1 MADTGQGVDVFAT
14 QQGIVAWFGRNP
26 VAAYVLLI
34 LIFTG
39 GLLVFN
45 FIPVETFPKYD
56 PGVIR
61 IEVPYPGATPVEV
74 EEDVVK
80 RIEESLVGEVGI
92 SRFLSSSRY
101 ELGVVDAE
109 IDEYADPLDV
119 LNNVRTAVERI
130 EDFPPGNADQPEVRH
145 VVVTRNVLTLAMSSD
160 VLDSYDLRRASE
172 SLRESLL
179 LLSDVANV
187 ELFGTRDQEIQ
198 IEISEETLRQYG
210 LSVQDLVQVIRTTS
224 VNITGGELHTDT
236 GEIVM
241 STLAKRDFADEF
253 ADVVVI
259 SKPDGSLVRL
269 GEIAELRDGLLEQ
282 HVETTLDGSPTV
294 LLRVLV
300 VSGSS
305 PQEASA
311 EVREFLASWQPPEG
325 TRLQIWE
332 DDSLTV
338 IDSINVVIQN
348 GVYGLILV
356 FLTLILVFDLRTGSW
371 VTIGV
376 PIVFVGSLIFFPIF
390 GISINVITLFA
401 FFILIAL
408 VVDDSIVVSE
418 SVATARSE
426 GLSKVDASIVG
437 ALRVQSP
444 LVIAALTTVAAFAA
458 LIPLQGVI
466 GQMFVA
472 IPIVVGTVMVLSL
485 IEAFL
490 VLPGHLAKGEA
501 VRRWPI
507 SIIQERL
514 HASMEE
520 SIESRVVP
528 LISWSV
534 RKPFWPPIIV
544 LAVLLGSAS
553 VLYIGWVPWS
563 PSLSIADDQS
573 IQADLVLPI
582 NLPIDDVAK
591 AAARVVGAAEEINQ
605 ELGGDIVDGT
615 IVVIGRHLPLSTYAD
630 SDPLRLNGNRAS
642 VQLRLNQESNRT
654 IYKDEIRFRWQQKL
668 TDLSLEFPTRRSR
681 PAGTVSYALLHA
693 DISILEEAAISLMDL
708 WSETAGVTSLDSN
721 LRTGNRRLEVT
732 LNSAGHASGLTPAI
746 LGTQLRDSFYGAEA
760 QRIQRGREE
769 VLVMVRYP
777 SSRRIGYSEL
787 LNERINLP
795 GSRDQ
800 VPLYTVASIHE
811 SGIQLNRL
819 RMDGH
824 TAVVVTANLAVDAGL
839 AGGVL
844 ARTEDEL
851 IPHLKT
857 RFPGLE
863 VRKHGDSR
871 DVERLSN
878 TLLVSVP
885 VALLVIYCLISTF
898 LRSFIQPLLVL
909 AGIPVAFVGA
919 VMGHLILGY
928 EFTITSLFGL
938 IAVSGVVINDTI
950 LLMKRYNEIRDEL
963 IDVPEIA
970 AISAA
975 TRQRARAILLT
986 SFTTVIGLLPI
997 LFSQAEAIQFL
1008 IPLVVSLV
1016 FGLIFAGVGLLLLLP
1031 SVLMIVELVKVRLH
1045 SSMPRLEAG

>member
-1 MADTGQGVDVFAT
+1 MAETGQDSDVLTAHRGV
-14 QQGIVAWFGRNP
+14 VAWFGRNP

-39 GLLVFN
+39 GLLSFN

-109 IDEYADPLDV
+109 IDDYADPVDV
-119 LNNVRTAVERI
+119 INSVRTAVERI

-160 VLDSYDLRRASE
+160 VLDSFDLRRASE

-179 LLSDVANV
+179 LLSAVANV

-198 IEISEETLRQYG
+198 IEVSEETLRQYG

-224 VNITGGELHTDT
+224 VNITGGELQTDT

-259 SKPDGSLVRL
+259 SKPDGSFVRL
-269 GEIAELRDGLLEQ
+269 GEIAELRDGLLER

-300 VSGSS
+300 VSGTS

-311 EVREFLASWQPPEG
+311 EVREFLSAWQPPEG

-376 PIVFVGSLIFFPIF
+376 PIVFVGSLIFFPLF

-426 GLSKVDASIVG
+426 GLSKVDSSITG
-437 ALRVQSP
+437 TLRVHSP
-444 LVIAALTTVAAFAA
+444 LIIAALTTMVAFAA

-472 IPIVVGTVMVLSL
+472 IPIVVGIVMLLSL

-501 VRRWPI
+501 VKSWPI
-507 SIIQERL
+507 SIVQDRL
-514 HASMEE
+514 HASMEG
-520 SIESRVVP
+520 SIESRIVP

-534 RKPFWPPIIV
+534 RRPFWPPIIV

-553 VLYIGWVPWS
+553 VLYTGWVAWS

-591 AAARVVGAAEEINQ
+591 AADRVVAAAAEIDQ
-605 ELGGDIVDGT
+605 ELGGDIIDGT

-630 SDPLRLNGNRAS
+630 SDPLRYRTNRAS
-642 VQLRLNQESNRT
+642 VQLRLNRESNRA
-654 IYKDEIRFRWQQKL
+654 IYKDEIRFLWQQKL
-668 TDLSLEFPTRRSR
+668 ADLSLEFPTRRSR
-681 PAGTVSYALLHA
+681 PAGTVSYALLHE
-693 DISILEEAAISLMDL
+693 DVNILEEAAMSLLDL
-708 WSETAGVTSLDSN
+708 WSETEGVTSLDSS
-721 LRTGNRRLEVT
+721 LQAGNRRLEVT
-732 LNSAGHASGLTPAI
+732 LNTAGHAAGLTPAI
-746 LGTQLRDSFYGAEA
+746 LATQLRDSFYGAEA
-760 QRIQRGREE
+760 QRVQRGREE

-787 LNERINLP
+787 SNERIHLP

-800 VPLYTVASIHE
+800 VPLHTVANIHE
-811 SGIQLNRL
+811 SGSQLNRL
-819 RMDGH
+819 RIDGH
-824 TAVVVTANLAVDAGL
+824 TAVVVTASLAVDAEL

-844 ARTEDEL
+844 AHTEDEL
-851 IPHLKT
+851 IPQLKA
-857 RFPGLE
+857 RFPSLE
-863 VRKHGDSR
+863 ARKHGDSR
-871 DVERLSN
+871 DIERLSN

-885 VALLVIYCLISTF
+885 VAFLIIYCLISSF

-919 VMGHLILGY
+919 VTGHLLLGY

-950 LLMKRYNEIRDEL
+950 LLMKRYNEIRGEL
-963 IDVPEIA
+963 VDVPEIA

-1016 FGLIFAGVGLLLLLP
+1016 FGLIFAGVGLLFLLP

-1045 SSMPRLEAG
+1045 SSMSRLEAG

>member
-1 MADTGQGVDVFAT
+1 MADTGQGVDVVTT
-14 QQGIVAWFGRNP
+14 QPGIVAWFGRNP

-39 GLLVFN
+39 GLLAFN

-109 IDEYADPLDV
+109 IDDYADPVDV

-130 EDFPPGNADQPEVRH
+130 EDFPPSNADQPEVRH

-179 LLSDVANV
+179 LLSAVANV

-198 IEISEETLRQYG
+198 IEVSEETLRQYG

-224 VNITGGELHTDT
+224 VNITGGELNTDT

-253 ADVVVI
+253 ANVVVI

-294 LLRVLV
+294 LLRILV

-311 EVREFLASWQPPEG
+311 EVREFLASWRPPEG

-356 FLTLILVFDLRTGSW
+356 FLTLILVFDVRTGSW

-426 GLSKVDASIVG
+426 GFSKVDASIAG

-458 LIPLQGVI
+458 LIPLEGMI

-472 IPIVVGTVMVLSL
+472 IPIVVGIVMLLSL

-501 VRRWPI
+501 GRRWPI
-507 SIIQERL
+507 SIVQERL

-534 RKPFWPPIIV
+534 RKPFWPPLIV

-573 IQADLVLPI
+573 IQADLVSPI

-591 AAARVVGAAEEINQ
+591 AAARIVGAAEEIDQ
-605 ELGGDIVDGT
+605 ELGGDIIDGT
-615 IVVIGRHLPLSTYAD
+615 IVVIGRHLPLSTYMD
-630 SDPLRLNGNRAS
+630 SDPLRVNSNRAS
-642 VQLRLNQESNRT
+642 VQLRLNRESNRT

-681 PAGTVSYALLHA
+681 LASTVSYALMHA

-746 LGTQLRDSFYGAEA
+746 LATQLRDSFYGAEA

-777 SSRRIGYSEL
+777 SSRRIGYREL

-800 VPLYTVASIHE
+800 VPLYTVASIQE

-819 RMDGH
+819 RIDGH

-851 IPHLKT
+851 IPHLKA

-871 DVERLSN
+871 DIERLSN

-919 VMGHLILGY
+919 VMGHLLLGY
-928 EFTITSLFGL
+928 EFTITSMFGL

-1016 FGLIFAGVGLLLLLP
+1016 FGLIFAGVGLLFLLP

-1045 SSMPRLEAG
+1045 SSMPRLAAG